1 MAMHVITMK
10 WLRCILGASTGTV
23 GFPVEQTSVFGY
35 RYIVIRPPQLSAIQ
49 QPLLRGCT
57 RQGQAC
63 RHSASSAAGSLEP
76 IHKLVVA
83 NRGEIACR
91 VLNTARRLGIP
102 TVAVYSD
109 ADRCASRSRC
119 CTLLQSVD

>member
-1 MAMHVITMK
+1 MHVITMK

-23 GFPVEQTSVFGY
+23 GFPVEQTSVFGSTVL
-35 RYIVIRPPQLSAIQ
+35 RSPQLSAIPQ
-49 QPLLRGCT
+49 LGGA
-57 RQGQAC
+57 RQWVPGQAC
-63 RHSASSAAGSLEP
+63 RHSASSAAGSLDP

-91 VLNTARRLGIP
+91 VLTTARRLGVP